1 MPDGNSGGGGAG
13 SDEVSYAVLEQ
24 PAESG
29 DVVYASAD
37 TPEPRPLSVSSNLY
51 AVVDKKHGGAVSD
64 EVVYADNLVIGTS
77 GPQPDLEERVEYAA
91 IATDGV

>member
-1 MPDGNSGGGGAG
+1 MARAKWMLHCTLGCPNTFEYRRQELAALQGPGGG
-13 SDEVSYAVLEQ
+13 
-24 PAESG
+24 SG
-29 DVVYASAD
+29 
-37 TPEPRPLSVSSNLY
+37 PG
-51 AVVDKKHGGAVSD
+51 GGAVSD